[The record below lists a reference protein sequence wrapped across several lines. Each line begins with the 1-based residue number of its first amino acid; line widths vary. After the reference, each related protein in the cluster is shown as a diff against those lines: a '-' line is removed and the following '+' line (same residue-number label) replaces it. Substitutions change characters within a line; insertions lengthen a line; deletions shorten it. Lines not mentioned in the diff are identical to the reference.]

1 MKTLKIGLLGYGTVG
16 QGVVELL
23 KRNRQEWLK
32 KTGYEVTVTAIAK
45 RNWHGVNQPKN
56 TLCTTNPGEVISHAE
71 VDIVLELIGGTE
83 QAFDLV
89 MQAILQGKHVVTANK
104 ALIAAKGSEIFE
116 AATQQGVQ
124 VAFEASVAGGI
135 PIIKSLKEGL
145 IANEI
150 QSVAGII
157 NGTSNY
163 ILTAMRNEGRD
174 FSDVLA
180 EAQAL
185 GYAEADPTFDIEGID
200 AAHKLTILAAI
211 AFGVELDFDKLSIE
225 GISKITRQDIEYA
238 EELGYRIKHLG
249 IALRRKKGIE
259 VRVHPTLVPESTLIS
274 KVDGVMNAVRV
285 FGNGVGET
293 LFYGAGAGSLP
304 TASAVMAD
312 VLGLITHLPA
322 KPISP
327 LGYALD
333 ATENKLPILTTEKQQ
348 SAHYLRMTVLDKP
361 GVMADI
367 TRILADSNISIEA
380 ILQKEPHH
388 HDLADIVIVT
398 QVVKEAE
405 LQSALSMIKSL
416 PTVSGEIMRIH
427 LEHFD

>member
-1 MKTLKIGLLGYGTVG
+1 MKTLKLGLLGYGTVG
-16 QGVVELL
+16 QGVVQLL
-23 KRNRQEWLK
+23 KQNQQEWQS
-32 KTGYEVTVTAIAK
+32 KTGFDIMVTAIAK
-45 RNWHGVNQPKN
+45 RNWGNIEKPQN
-56 TLCTTNPGEVISHAE
+56 IDCITDTNAIVSRD
-71 VDIVLELIGGTE
+71 DIDVVLELIGGTDL
-83 QAFDLV
+83 AFDLV
-89 MQAILQGKHVVTANK
+89 MTAIANGKHVITANK
-104 ALIAAKGSEIFE
+104 ALIAAKGMEIFT
-116 AATQQGVQ
+116 AAAEKGVQ

-145 IANEI
+145 VANEI

-174 FSDVLA
+174 FEDVLT

-185 GYAEADPTFDIEGID
+185 GYAEADPTFDVEGID
-200 AAHKLTILAAI
+200 AAHKLTILASI
-211 AFGVELDFDKLSIE
+211 AFGIELDFDKLSIE
-225 GISKITRQDIEYA
+225 GISKITRQDVEYA

-249 IALRRKKGIE
+249 IALRRDNGIE

-312 VLGLITHLPA
+312 VLGLVTNLAANH
-322 KPISP
+322 ISP
-327 LGYALD
+327 LGYANSNT
-333 ATENKLPILTTEKQQ
+333 AQLPVLSTNAQH
-348 SAHYLRMTVLDKP
+348 SAHYLRMTVTDKP

-367 TRILADSNISIEA
+367 TRILAEKNISIEA
-380 ILQKEPHH
+380 ILQKEPQKI
-388 HDLADIVIVT
+388 DLASIVIVT
-398 QVVKEAE
+398 QIVAEAD
-405 LQSALSMIKSL
+405 LQAAITAIKQL
-416 PTVSGEIMRIH
+416 ETVSGDIMRIH
-427 LEHFD
+427 VEHFS

>member
-23 KRNRQEWLK
+23 KLNQQEWQK
-32 KTGYEVTVTAIAK
+32 KTGFNVTVIAIAK
-45 RNWHGVNQPKN
+45 RNWQSVEKPTD
-56 TLCTTNPGEVISHAE
+56 TLCTTDPNQVVNHA
-71 VDIVLELIGGTE
+71 DIDIILELMGGTE

-89 MQAILQGKHVVTANK
+89 MQAIAQGKHVVTANK
-104 ALIAAKGSEIFE
+104 ALIAAKGSAIFA
-116 AATQQGVQ
+116 AATKHGVQ

-145 IANEI
+145 VANQI

-174 FSDVLA
+174 FADVLT

-225 GISKITRQDIEYA
+225 GISKVTRQDIEYA

-249 IALRRKKGIE
+249 IALRRKDGIE

-285 FGNGVGET
+285 FDNGVGET

-312 VLGLITHLPA
+312 VLGIVTHQSA
-322 KPISP
+322 QHISP
-327 LGYALD
+327 LGYTLNGEKQPAIL
-333 ATENKLPILTTEKQQ
+333 ATDKQQ
-348 SAHYLRMTVLDKP
+348 SAHYLRMTVIDKP

-398 QVVKEAE
+398 QVVKEAA
-405 LQSALSMIKSL
+405 LQSAITLIKSL
-416 PTVSGEIMRIH
+416 SVVSGEITRIH